1 MRSLAIALAA
11 STFLAS
17 ASLAAVNAALAQ
29 ENYES
34 WPRLQST
41 FESTGGGGI
50 IIREYNPVVTGDT
63 CVTNFTAT
71 EPNDT
76 VYYNSV
82 TFDAVPVAGGILCR
96 DGKWRAR
103 DGSASGTTPLR
114 VFIKDGVA
122 RRSP

>member
-17 ASLAAVNAALAQ
+17 ASNTVFAQ

-34 WPRLQST
+34 WPLLQRT

-50 IIREYNPVVTGDT
+50 IIREYNPVVTGDA
-63 CVTNFTAT
+63 CVTDFTAT
-71 EPNDT
+71 EPNGT

-82 TFDAVPVAGGILCR
+82 TFEAAPVQGGILCR
-96 DGKWRAR
+96 EGKWRAR